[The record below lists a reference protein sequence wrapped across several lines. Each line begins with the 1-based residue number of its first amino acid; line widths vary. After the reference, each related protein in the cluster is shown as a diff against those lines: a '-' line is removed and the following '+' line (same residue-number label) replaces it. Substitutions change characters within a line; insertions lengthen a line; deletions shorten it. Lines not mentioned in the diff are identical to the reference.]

1 MSLINVHQDMAMIL
15 TEVGRYDDA
24 VKHAEIMLELVK
36 KNLNK
41 NHNASGIYQY
51 GSQIKENAIRLK
63 ELQGMNPVKRFKTK
77 NPTTFYAIIVAGV
90 VGTAFALM
98 KKY

>member
-1 MSLINVHQDMAMIL
+1 
-15 TEVGRYDDA
+15 
-24 VKHAEIMLELVK
+24 
-36 KNLNK
+36 
-41 NHNASGIYQY
+41 
-51 GSQIKENAIRLK
+51 
-63 ELQGMNPVKRFKTK
+63 MNPVKRFKTK